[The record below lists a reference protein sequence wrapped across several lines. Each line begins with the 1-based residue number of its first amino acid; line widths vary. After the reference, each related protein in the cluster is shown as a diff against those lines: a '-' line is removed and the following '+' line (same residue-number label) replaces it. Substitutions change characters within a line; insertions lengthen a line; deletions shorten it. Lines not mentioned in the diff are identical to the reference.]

1 MRSCSSTNPKY
12 HLAPVALADHG
23 ELPPTVLGAE
33 LPRARRPITALS
45 TLAICTKR
53 MGYRYAGGA
62 AANPPEAELAIGC
75 KSRLV
80 SNRRRLGNRN
90 GLLSSSEYI
99 GDSLMASTIGIVF
112 QPTAN
117 ILHVSVAPATTSQP
131 SLTSDHLQRL
141 FGHADSP
148 PRPAASISSH
158 PPVLRQ
164 PPANQ
169 VYAFLAASPD
179 TARKV
184 GLDLQ
189 EAADTNFACLY
200 PLARPR
206 HQAYERIAQPA
217 SCHQPSVHGFIF
229 C

>member
-1 MRSCSSTNPKY
+1 
-12 HLAPVALADHG
+12 
-23 ELPPTVLGAE
+23 
-33 LPRARRPITALS
+33 
-45 TLAICTKR
+45 
-53 MGYRYAGGA
+53 
-62 AANPPEAELAIGC
+62 
-75 KSRLV
+75 
-80 SNRRRLGNRN
+80 
-90 GLLSSSEYI
+90 
-99 GDSLMASTIGIVF
+99 MASTIGIVF

-117 ILHVSVAPATTSQP
+117 ILHVSVAPAMTSQP

-169 VYAFLAASPD
+169 VCAFLEASPE
-179 TARKV
+179 TTRKV

-217 SCHQPSVHGFIF
+217 SLPPALSLWLHLLLSGLAC
-229 C
+229 